1 MRFVWVFF
9 AFLFIYITPSF
20 ANSKTLILQG
30 DIDSL
35 SLDSAQ
41 DLTNSLMEIMESF
54 ADENQLTKIKK
65 QLTRSDNLTFNPS
78 SLQEFNSALPLPSET
93 IVRVSKDIFKSEQL
107 YLENQF
113 VIKQQVIYSY
123 GQVVSIE
130 FELSEIKP
138 IDLVTKDILG
148 LEFQIPKEIVPLDPK
163 ILAAA
168 GVLSFPALISIFNK
182 TSTDPAASNL
192 QPASYYETT
201 EYDANFGLG
210 NINASSAYSRGYTG
224 SGVTVSVM
232 DTTFDTD
239 HPDLV
244 DVFVTGY
251 NALDQTTNVHC
262 EDNTSMNGGSNSG
275 CTSLGS
281 HGSHVAGTI
290 AANKDEVGFH
300 GVAYNAKIKP
310 VVIMNGAGSSAGL
323 SNAETAA
330 GIDAATGSGIAA
342 MNNSWGASTTASYN
356 NGSST
361 VYYALPY
368 AHASTSLASVET
380 TAWETAVQ
388 NTVIVFANGNEGMNT
403 ATGRVATY
411 DTAANAAAGG
421 NTGFQGYVTN
431 SAAMNVIR
439 AGLRGSQSIVNSN
452 LEGKWLTVVSLN
464 SSNVIS
470 TYSNGC
476 GDAKA
481 YCISA
486 PGESIYSTIDTVE
499 GNGNY
504 GTKSGTSMAA
514 PHVTGAIAVL
524 KQQFPNLTPAQMVTL
539 LIDSA
544 TDLGTAGVD
553 TTYGV
558 GMLNLA
564 EASLPSGS
572 SFIAALNANIANGGT
587 LGAPTTSN
595 TSLNFSSLFSSSL
608 SNQDLTIGILDKFD
622 RSFEWDPTISF
633 NNTSKFSFDNFV
645 KLLNENKQFDLKN
658 TDTTKIYFVNK
669 PNLQNINIDHKINK
683 FSINFNATDDYN
695 DFSSI
700 ETSNNFLRYH
710 KVDPT
715 NKNVFSLS
723 TNYKINN
730 SFDLGTTF
738 GKGKLVND
746 NSFNESSINLNY
758 NHKLHNINF
767 GLGNLFENG
776 QFMGSKVDGAY
787 SLNKPTKSNFIS
799 LGSSFK
805 LHEKFLLHAGYTK
818 FNTKVDM
825 AYNNFA
831 KISNLSSDEYIAGIT
846 MPNLFN
852 NKDKLK
858 VSYILPL
865 ASTGGDL
872 IHSTTK
878 GYNANGSYR
887 SVIENHSLKNNSREN
902 DINIMYNYNINSNFK
917 ILSMANYSLNNL
929 GIENNN
935 GFKLYQGLS
944 LSF

>member
-1 MRFVWVFF
+1 MRKLAVFIIF
-9 AFLFIYITPSF
+9 FTTFCMSSF
-20 ANSKTLILQG
+20 ANSKVLILPG
-30 DIDSL
+30 DIESL

-41 DLTNSLMEIMESF
+41 DLTDSMMEVMESF
-54 ADENQLTKIKK
+54 ANENQLTTIKK
-65 QLTRSDNLTFNPS
+65 QLTQVDNLNFNPS
-78 SLQEFNSALPLPSET
+78 NLSEFNLALPLPSET
-93 IVRVSKDIFKSEQL
+93 IVRVSKNMFKSEQL
-107 YLENQF
+107 YLESQF
-113 VIKQQVIYSY
+113 AIKQQVIYSY
-123 GQVVSIE
+123 GQIVSLE

-138 IDLVTKDILG
+138 TNFVTKNILG
-148 LEFQIPKEIVPLDPK
+148 LELQVPAEVAPLDPK
-163 ILAAA
+163 ILAAT
-168 GVLSFPALISIFNK
+168 GVLAFPALISIFNK
-182 TSTDPAASNL
+182 SSTDPAASNL

-201 EYDANFGLG
+201 EYDQNFGLG

-290 AANKDEVGFH
+290 AANKDDLGFH

-310 VVIMNGAGSSAGL
+310 IVMMNGAGSSAGL
-323 SNAETAA
+323 SNAELAA
-330 GIDAATGSGIAA
+330 GIDAGTGSGIAA
-342 MNNSWGASTTASYN
+342 MNNSWGSGTTATYAT
-356 NGSST
+356 GGT
-361 VYYALPY
+361 TYHYALPN
-368 AHASTSLASVET
+368 AHGAASLSSVET

-388 NTVIVFANGNEGMNT
+388 NTVVVFANGNDGMNT
-403 ATGRVATY
+403 ATGRVALY
-411 DTAANAAAGG
+411 DTASNASAGG

-431 SAAMNVIR
+431 SSAMNVIR
-439 AGLRGSQSIVNSN
+439 AGFRGSQSIVNSN
-452 LEGKWLTVVSLN
+452 LEGKWLTVVSLD
-464 SSNVIS
+464 SNNLIS

-524 KQQFPNLTPAQMVTL
+524 KQQFPNLTPTEIVTL

-564 EASLPSGS
+564 EASKPSGA

-587 LGAPTTSN
+587 LGAPTTTN
-595 TSLNFSSLFSSSL
+595 TSLYFSPLFGRSL
-608 SNQDLTIGILDKFD
+608 SNQDLTIGTLDRFD
-622 RSFEWDPTISF
+622 RSFEWDPTVNFTSS
-633 NNTSKFSFDNFV
+633 SKFSFENFI
-645 KLLNENKQFDLKN
+645 KLLNKNKQFNLKN
-658 TDTTKIYFVNK
+658 NDTTKIFFSNN
-669 PNLQNINIDHKINK
+669 PNLQNINIDHKISK
-683 FSINFNATDDYN
+683 FNFNFITSEVYN
-695 DFSSI
+695 DFSLIDS
-700 ETSNNFLRYH
+700 SNNLLRY
-710 KVDPT
+710 
-715 NKNVFSLS
+715 NKIDSSNKDVLSLS
-723 TNYKINN
+723 SNYKINN
-730 SFDLGTTF
+730 NFNLGTTF
-738 GKGKLVND
+738 GNGKLKND
-746 NSFNESSINLNY
+746 NSFNESSINFNF
-758 NHKLHNINF
+758 NNKFHNINL
-767 GLGNLFENG
+767 GLGNLSEKG

-787 SLNKPTKSNFIS
+787 SINKPTKSNFIS

-805 LHEKFLLHAGYTK
+805 LNENFLFHAGYTK

-825 AYNNFA
+825 AYSNFA

-846 MPNLFN
+846 MPNLFSN
-852 NKDKLK
+852 NDTLK

-865 ASTGGDL
+865 ASTSGDL
-872 IHSTTK
+872 THSTTK
-878 GYNANGSYR
+878 GYNVNGSYR
-887 SVIENHSLKNNSREN
+887 SVTDQHSLKNNSREN
-902 DINIMYNYNINSNFK
+902 DINIMYDYEINSNFK
-917 ILSMANYSLNNL
+917 ILSMANYSLNTL